1 MNEYNEQIADLINGY
16 GYSSDKVLARYFG
29 TTRKTIWAWSK
40 DPDHNFPKPIKIG
53 KNTTRWPNKD
63 VKNYIANL
71 PSSQTKETLAV

>member
-40 DPDHNFPKPIKIG
+40 DPDNPFPKPIKIG
-53 KNTTRWPNKD
+53 KNTTRWLNQA
-63 VKNYIANL
+63 VKNYIAMTL
-71 PSSQTKETLAV
+71 KEDVKETLAV